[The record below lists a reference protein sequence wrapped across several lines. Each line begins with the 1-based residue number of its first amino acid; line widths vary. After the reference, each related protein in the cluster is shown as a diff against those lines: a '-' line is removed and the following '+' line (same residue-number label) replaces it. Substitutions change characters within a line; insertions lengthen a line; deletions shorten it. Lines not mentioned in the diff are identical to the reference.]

1 MLHIPLRTPWLDR
14 LVHVEAVCPKNG
26 NLNGEDI
33 RETHDQRN
41 QRDLG
46 RSGLEDF
53 EAFVAAC
60 RMTRSRPLPRLHLRE
75 TRQRAEQLPDIQ
87 IIVASGPQNITRH
100 GTPAFHANT
109 GLASYTIYQSFTI
122 IYRLVVPWWVSGKQ
136 NLDQQEEVSRTGLRI
151 IWWSEPEAAVAKP
164 KARVL
169 RSVAHPWRQWE
180 CPLKDVNIQQ
190 MHLHFV
196 NCLLIYCILLP
207 CLFIRRY
214 LNILKIL

>member
-109 GLASYTIYQSFTI
+109 GLASYTIYHLPI
-122 IYRLVVPWWVSGKQ
+122 IYHHLSVGCSMMSFRKTKPRPTGRGQQ
-136 NLDQQEEVSRTGLRI
+136 NWLANHLMIWARGCCSQAKGSR
-151 IWWSEPEAAVAKP
+151 PEIGGAPVTAMGMPVKGC
-164 KARVL
+164 K
-169 RSVAHPWRQWE
+169 HPANASTFCE
-180 CPLKDVNIQQ
+180 
-190 MHLHFV
+190 
-196 NCLLIYCILLP
+196 
-207 CLFIRRY
+207 LFIK
-214 LNILKIL
+214 LLHIIAMFVH

>member
-1 MLHIPLRTPWLDR
+1 MGKIW
-14 LVHVEAVCPKNG
+14 
-26 NLNGEDI
+26 
-33 RETHDQRN
+33 ETHDQRN

-100 GTPAFHANT
+100 IVERQLSTQTRGWLPIPF
-109 GLASYTIYQSFTI
+109 TIYRSFTI
-122 IYRLVVPWWVSGKQ
+122 IYLLVVSWWVSGKQ
-136 NLDQQEEVSRTGLRI
+136 NLDQQEEVSRTGLRV

-169 RSVAHPWRQWE
+169 RSVAHPWRQRE

-196 NCLLIYCILLP
+196 NCLLLHIIAM
-207 CLFIRRY
+207 FVH
-214 LNILKIL
+214 